1 MVSESKES
9 QEERMN
15 QRLLSA
21 TELSRRIKNGNMTVM
36 DAVEL
41 VYKNIEEKEKEYH
54 CYITIKEKEKALE
67 EARRLQQEIAAGKYA
82 DSPIAG
88 VPVAIKD
95 NLCVEGQKMTCAS
108 KMLKEFVAPYTA
120 EAVQR
125 LLDAGT
131 LIVGKTNMDEFSMGN
146 TTTTS
151 YFGATR
157 NPVAPECV
165 PGGSSGGSAAAVAA
179 GECFFALG
187 SETGG
192 SVRQP
197 AAHCGLVGLK
207 PTYGMVSRYGMVAY
221 ASSLDQIGPLAVTVE
236 DCAAVLSVIAG
247 KDEKDSTSIECEDYD
262 FLSGMQEG
270 IKGRKVALPKE
281 YLAEGIRAEI
291 KDALCDTVKKLR
303 AEGAEIFEIELGMTE
318 YLVPMYYIIAA
329 AEASSN
335 LARFDGVKYGHRT
348 AKLCEGPQE
357 MTELSRAEGFG
368 KEVKK
373 RILLG
378 TNVLYGENYEKYYRK
393 ALKAKQ
399 CLAQRFAAVFAEYDY
414 ILAPVAPTTAPELG
428 EKKTQM
434 QSYLEDIYT
443 VPANLTGIPAIS
455 VPAGKDE
462 KGRPIGIQLMAD
474 RFCEKKLIQAAWA
487 IEQYQEK

>member
-1 MVSESKES
+1 MS
-9 QEERMN
+9 QK
-15 QRLLSA
+15 LWSA
-21 TELSRRIKNGNMTVM
+21 TELSRHIKNGDMTVM

-41 VYKNIEEKEKEYH
+41 VFKNIEEKEAEYR
-54 CYITIKEKEKALE
+54 CYITVKEKEKVLE
-67 EARRLQQEIAAGKYA
+67 EARRLQQKIAAGEYA

-88 VPVAIKD
+88 VPVALKD

-108 KMLKEFVAPYTA
+108 KMLEEFVAPYTA

-125 LLDAGT
+125 LLDAGA
-131 LIVGKTNMDEFSMGN
+131 LIIGKTNMDEFSMGN

-151 YFGATR
+151 YFGPTL
-157 NPVAPECV
+157 NPSAPGCI

-207 PTYGMVSRYGMVAY
+207 PTYGTISRHGMVAY
-221 ASSLDQIGPLAVTVE
+221 ASSLDQIGPLTNTVE

-247 KDEKDSTSIECEDYD
+247 KDKKDSTSVERGDYD
-262 FLSGMQEG
+262 FLSGMKDG
-270 IKGRKVALPKE
+270 IRGRKVALPKE
-281 YLAEGIRAEI
+281 YLADSVQAEI
-291 KDALCDTVKKLR
+291 RDALRSTVKQLQD
-303 AEGAEIFEIELGMTE
+303 EGAEVAEIELGMTE
-318 YLVPMYYIIAA
+318 YLVPMYYIIVA

-335 LARFDGVKYGHRT
+335 LARFDGVKYGYRT
-348 AKLCEGPQE
+348 GVPCESPQE
-357 MTELSRAEGFG
+357 MTETSRAEGFG
-368 KEVKK
+368 EEVKK

-378 TNVLYGENYEKYYRK
+378 TNVLYGENYEKYYLK

-399 CLAQRFAAVFAEYDY
+399 LLKQRFEEIFAEYDY

-428 EKKTQM
+428 AKKTPI

-455 VPAGKDE
+455 VPAGKDG

-474 RFCEKKLIQAAWA
+474 RFQEKELIRAAWVL
-487 IEQYQEK
+487 EQYQEK